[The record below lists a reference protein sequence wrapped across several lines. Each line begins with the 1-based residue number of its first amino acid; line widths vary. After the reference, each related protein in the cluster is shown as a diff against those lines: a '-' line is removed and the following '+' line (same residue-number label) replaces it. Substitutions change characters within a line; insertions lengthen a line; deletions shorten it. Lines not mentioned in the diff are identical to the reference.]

1 MTENSRIQLW
11 KKLNKIQKPTDRQFN
26 KLRNL
31 VHEQNEYFTKDSET
45 LEKNQIEILEMKN
58 SIKDIKNELASIE
71 NRADQMGERIRDIK
85 DRNLEITQRGKET
98 LEQKKNMKELCKI

>member
-1 MTENSRIQLW
+1 
-11 KKLNKIQKPTDRQFN
+11 
-26 KLRNL
+26 
-31 VHEQNEYFTKDSET
+31 
-45 LEKNQIEILEMKN
+45 MKN

-98 LEQKKNMKELCKI
+98 LEQKKKYERTLQDLTDSIKKSNIKVIGILEEREEGRESLFKELKRTSQTTERARSSNTRSKQNT